1 MPHFRQSSM
10 NIFSHNQRN
19 LIVIFIQHGNYLVAI
34 QLSSGYLQGSN
45 IYKL

>member
-1 MPHFRQSSM
+1 MPHFRQTSM
-10 NIFSHNQRN
+10 KIFSHNQCK
-19 LIVIFIQHGNYLVAI
+19 IVIFIQHGNYLVAI